1 MGAEVFEGFDRI
13 SQVAS
18 FIKTE
23 GYIDWCDRTD
33 KRTRNLAIKRAMKVG
48 SAVDALIKEKIQL
61 PPDVFQDFKSI
72 EEENCLKAFCDWS
85 NQNGHVNDVRV
96 GKRYFS
102 DTLKITGETD
112 LETENEIIDIKC
124 SLAIRPEY
132 WLQMGGYCHLL
143 PNKTKVSILRLDK
156 TTGAYEY
163 QSVCDVE
170 RLKVLFVSVLN
181 LYRYYKEN
189 ENGDYGC

>member
-1 MGAEVFEGFDRI
+1 MGGETYEGYDRI
-13 SQVAS
+13 SQVSS

-33 KRTRNLAIKRAMKVG
+33 KRGRNLAIKKAQKIG
-48 SAVDALIKEKIQL
+48 SEVDALIKQYVPNPVLVPSIGKEVA
-61 PPDVFQDFKSI
+61 DVNLCVCAFNTWFHQYKPSLLKSG
-72 EEENCLKAFCDWS
+72 N
-85 NQNGHVNDVRV
+85 
-96 GKRYFS
+96 RYFCN
-102 DTLKITGETD
+102 DLKITGETD
-112 LETENEIIDIKC
+112 LETEDEIIDIKC

-163 QSVCDVE
+163 QSVWDVE

-189 ENGDYGC
+189 EHGDYGC

>member
-1 MGAEVFEGFDRI
+1 MSGEVFEGYDRI
-13 SQVAS
+13 SQVSS

-33 KRTRNLAIKRAMKVG
+33 KRERNLAIKKAQKIGTEVDGHIKSLINHCVYIDKGGEVG
-48 SAVDALIKEKIQL
+48 
-61 PPDVFQDFKSI
+61 
-72 EEENCLKAFCDWS
+72 NC
-85 NQNGHVNDVRV
+85 VNSFMAWDKNYNINPKV

-112 LETENEIIDIKC
+112 LETEDEIIDIKC

-132 WLQMGGYCHLL
+132 WLQMGGYLHIR
-143 PNKTKVSILRLDK
+143 PAKKVSILRLDK
-156 TTGAYEY
+156 NTGAYEY
-163 QSVCDVE
+163 QSVCDVD

>member
-1 MGAEVFEGFDRI
+1 MGAEVYEGYDRI
-13 SQVAS
+13 SQVSS

-23 GYIDWCDRTD
+23 KYVEWCDKTD
-33 KRTRNLAIKRAMKVG
+33 KRERNKAIKTAQKIG
-48 SAVDALIKEKIQL
+48 TEVDFLIKKSLEGESL
-61 PPDVFQDFKSI
+61 PIIHDNAEVLS
-72 EEENCLKAFCDWS
+72 CLDAFRRFDER
-85 NQNGHVNDVRV
+85 NPNAMFVP
-96 GKRYFS
+96 GKRYFNES
-102 DTLKITGETD
+102 LKITGETD
-112 LETENEIIDIKC
+112 LESPDEIIDIKC

-132 WLQMGGYCHLL
+132 WLQMGGYLHCRDA
-143 PNKTKVSILRLDK
+143 KKVSILRLDK
-156 TTGAYEY
+156 NTGGYEY